1 MAKHNVIM
9 GTATGSVGDVTLM
22 RRNGVQVARARVRE
36 VANPKTTAQA
46 IQRNF
51 VAPVAKFYAPL
62 ATMLEK
68 SYEGLSKSK
77 SYRAF
82 LKKNIDVSRKKGWY
96 LPKGTPFFPLPY
108 QLSRGTV
115 APLDYR
121 VDENGTPAAFYLNA
135 GGVAGATVDN
145 LTVGQFSQAFYR
157 EGYKPNDQIT
167 VIVIINQGDGEFIPA
182 YCRFYLSAD
191 STTLLKDSLGTV
203 RLDSVGTYGVSFRT
217 KFGNDVVAGAVIVSR
232 RENHEWKRSTQFLAC
247 KSNILDY
254 LTSLESADNSIK
266 SYQDGQYQPISDVY
280 LDGSS
285 EALAYK
291 TASGERVV
299 LVGIVTRTLSDNTT
313 RVYVVDDQG
322 REWPLVNTNYHY
334 YWQHHYMGTKD
345 TWGSALVGTSDQNYI
360 PVDRGAVELTAWL
373 QSLGCAQHLF
383 WTDYDGTPVK
393 TYNDRYVLVTGLTMG
408 TVQNRR
414 VVVATTSTGETL
426 PVYYNASYSVFFIT
440 EDGGLDS
447 QTDVETYTRGEGN
460 DAIAIADN
468 TSPDNI
474 MLMKRLNLI
483 TANYVTAYNQLHI
496 RNASGATIN
505 LSSIDR
511 NQRPDYDLILLTY
524 SNAEQRFISKS
535 TIMNAV
541 PVAGNPVMTI
551 YYQFVTVSELLPQLG
566 ALLGR
571 GSTENSQALAMLLCA
586 MGADEEDF
594 YND

>member
-82 LKKNIDVSRKKGWY
+82 LKKNIDISRKNGWY

-145 LTVGQFSQAFYR
+145 LTVGQFSQALYKK
-157 EGYKPNDQIT
+157 GYKANDQIT

-232 RENHEWKRSTQFLAC
+232 RENQEWKRSTCFLAC

-254 LTSLESADNSIK
+254 LTSLDSAENSIK
-266 SYQDGQYQPISDVY
+266 SYQDGQYQPISEVY
-280 LDGSS
+280 LDGSA
-285 EALAYK
+285 EAFAYK

-299 LVGIVTRTLSDNTT
+299 LIGIVTKTLSDNTT
-313 RVYVVDDQG
+313 RVYAIDDQG
-322 REWPLVNTNYHY
+322 REWPLVNEIPYDY
-334 YWQHHYMGTKD
+334 YQYRYLGTVKS
-345 TWGSALVGTSDQNYI
+345 WAEAYAPSGNTSYI
-360 PVDRGAVELTAWL
+360 PVHATATEFVSWL
-373 QSLGCAQHLF
+373 QSLGCAPWLF
-383 WTDYDGTPVK
+383 VDTEVGYSCSTADGQRVI
-393 TYNDRYVLVTGLTMG
+393 VTGLGTMEWN
-408 TVQNRR
+408 Q
-414 VVVATTSTGETL
+414 ATIVCAHTAGNVDIPIAYNEDESEYLIAPDGAEEIHARIQAYIDDTGQ
-426 PVYYNASYSVFFIT
+426 SVIYLVGDQ
-440 EDGGLDS
+440 EL
-447 QTDVETYTRGEGN
+447 
-460 DAIAIADN
+460 A
-468 TSPDNI
+468 NI
-474 MLMKRLNLI
+474 MLLRHLNVTL
-483 TANYVTAYNQLHI
+483 ANSIKVYNYLRIINNGGAHVDAVDVIVSTIDGTEYPTIQLT
-496 RNASGATIN
+496 SDTG
-505 LSSIDR
+505 
-511 NQRPDYDLILLTY
+511 
-524 SNAEQRFISKS
+524 RFISRG
-535 TIMNAV
+535 TN
-541 PVAGNPVMTI
+541 
-551 YYQFVTVSELLPQLG
+551 TVNTATNTGVRLTNRYAWQQLTTQTQHTG

-571 GSTENSQALAMLLCA
+571 GSTFNSVRLALWLVTRD
-586 MGADEEDF
+586 ADIDIF
-594 YND
+594 YNY